1 MVTIAGGEV
10 LATEEGEL
18 RGGTCT
24 SPTTSSLSPSGLYND
39 TVIHIVCH
47 HSSSHLVVVLLV
59 SANGVFVFLRS
70 SSSLRAAVL
79 ASVNLSEN

>member
-47 HSSSHLVVVLLV
+47 HSSHLVVALLV